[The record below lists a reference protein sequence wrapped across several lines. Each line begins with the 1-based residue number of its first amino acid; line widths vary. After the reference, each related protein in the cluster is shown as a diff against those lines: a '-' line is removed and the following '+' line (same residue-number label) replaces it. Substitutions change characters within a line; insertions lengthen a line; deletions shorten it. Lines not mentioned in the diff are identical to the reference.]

1 MSNSPSLSLSL
12 LVPYRFSL
20 SLPMS
25 RVRISAIL
33 FWRVNLVSFISI
45 GIREEEDEKE
55 EEEERKREDA
65 PSHARE
71 ARSIRGDETIA
82 VLHTK
87 LACCLY

>member
-65 PSHARE
+65 RE